1 MDELQAHE
9 AFINTLAT
17 AVRRRG
23 WQTPVTLLLEA
34 GHPFLFLS
42 EQLLWLAQPA
52 LSLFIPAHWVRQ
64 TAQLL
69 EEPTAVQA
77 LVHKLNT
84 EEAKQT

>member
-1 MDELQAHE
+1 MDELQAQE
-9 AFINTLAT
+9 VFMEQVAT

-23 WQTPVTLLLEA
+23 WQAPVTLLLEA
-34 GHPFLFLS
+34 GHPLLFLS

-52 LSLFIPAHWVRQ
+52 LSLFIPAHWVQQ

-77 LVHKLNT
+77 LVNKLNT
-84 EEAKQT
+84 EEATPI